1 MEKWGVAVRCQEK
14 RGYLSYFK
22 GTVFGIIGKLK
33 KMNLKQYI
41 KIISELGKVRISLPI
56 ALSALTGYV
65 LFAGGLDCQGWL
77 LSLGVFLMSCSSS
90 TLNHWQER
98 DIDAKMPRT
107 KYRPIPSGK
116 ISANGAFGIAVGFA
130 IIGSLLLFLTNP
142 IIALILSWATLFSY
156 NIIYTPLKKLS
167 AFAVIPG
174 SMVGALPP
182 MIGWA
187 GAGGSLTSEIIL
199 LVATFF
205 FIGQIPHFWLL
216 LMMFGNQYKL
226 ANLPSLNQIFNDGQ
240 IKRITYTWVLTTV
253 ASALLVVFFVFTN
266 KLIMFVL
273 LFYIFYLLISLTFSV
288 LVQKEFNVCPAFF
301 KLNFLYLFMMFFLI
315 ADVLLRV

>member
-1 MEKWGVAVRCQEK
+1 MK
-14 RGYLSYFK
+14 SF
-22 GTVFGIIGKLK
+22 
-33 KMNLKQYI
+33 I
-41 KIISELGKVRISLPI
+41 KIIFELGKVRISLPI

-65 LFAGGLDCQGWL
+65 MYTGGFDRQGWL
-77 LSLGVFLMSCSSS
+77 LSLGVFLMSCGASA
-90 TLNHWQER
+90 LNHWQER

-107 KYRPIPSGK
+107 INRPIPSGK
-116 ISANGAFGIAVGFA
+116 ISSTGALGVVVGFV
-130 IIGSLLLFLTNP
+130 ISSSLLLFISNP
-142 IIALILSWATLFSY
+142 IMALILSWATLFSY
-156 NIIYTPLKKLS
+156 NGVYTPLKKVS

-187 GAGGSLTSEIIL
+187 GAGGSLTSEVIL

-216 LMMFGNQYKL
+216 LMMFGDQYKL
-226 ANLPSLNQIFNDGQ
+226 ANLPSLNQIFNESQ

-253 ASALLVVFFVFTN
+253 ASALLVIFFIFTN
-266 KLIMFVL
+266 KIIMFML
-273 LFYIFYLLISLTFSV
+273 LFYTLYLLISLTRAV
-288 LVQKEFNVCPAFF
+288 LIQKEFKVRPAFF

-315 ADVLLRV
+315 ADALFRV